1 MLNVKLILEKS
12 TVQKCTA
19 MFGVHSLKRPP
30 LSNIKNGSKMMQ
42 NFAL

>member
-30 LSNIKNGSKMMQ
+30 LSNMKNGSKIMQ
-42 NFAL
+42 SFAL